1 MNLKYFATYN
11 LERIGAYDTLIEAQ
25 AAIKEHPAYTKSKYT
40 KRGTPRSNYS
50 DLKRFAISDN
60 MGDLYYIY

>member
-11 LERIGAYDTLIEAQ
+11 LERIGAYDTLSEAQ
-25 AAIKEHPAYTKSKYT
+25 AVIKEHPAYTKSKYT
-40 KRGTPRSNYS
+40 RRGTPRSNYS